1 MTTGAIRG
9 RADGQRPPRN
19 AYARRVRGRGIPL
32 LVAGLICSSYPSFLA
47 AQEPDSTPPRRI
59 RARIDSIPVQGGVYN
74 RPFLASVGRTA
85 IGGYVEGNTNY
96 FREDGV
102 SEGFSM
108 ELRRFNIFL
117 FSSIGSRIRFI
128 SELEFEDG
136 AEEIA
141 LETALIDFI
150 VNPSFVIRA
159 GVLLPPIG
167 AFNVNHDSPRWDFVD
182 RPLVSTEVIP
192 ATLSEVGFGAH
203 GRLFPRGFTITYDG
217 YLSNGL
223 GDGVILNDAGRTR
236 LASGKGTGLVAG
248 DNNGRPAV
256 SGRIGLQRR
265 SLGELGLSYYGG
277 TYNSFRVEGLD
288 VDVKRAVRLAALDLN
303 TEIRSVSLR
312 GELAFAWIDVP
323 PDLRELF
330 GARQWGVHLD
340 AVVPIFRP
348 RIRGLSDAVV
358 SATARLERV
367 DFNRGSFASTG
378 ESIGDEIDAFT
389 LGLSFRPAAGTV
401 FKANYRYQR
410 LRDFQGNDPARRAG
424 FQFGLATY
432 F

>member
-1 MTTGAIRG
+1 MSAPTLRRSILTYGFLVLTGAVF
-9 RADGQRPPRN
+9 AD
-19 AYARRVRGRGIPL
+19 
-32 LVAGLICSSYPSFLA
+32 
-47 AQEPDSTPPRRI
+47 AQEPDSAPPRRI
-59 RARIDSIPVQGGVYN
+59 RARVDSIPVQGGVYN

-96 FREDGV
+96 FRQDGV

-108 ELRRFNIFL
+108 ELRRFNVFL

-167 AFNVNHDSPRWDFVD
+167 AFNVNHDAPRWDFVE
-182 RPLVSTEVIP
+182 RPLVSTEIIP

-203 GRLFPRGFTITYDG
+203 GRLFPRGFTLTYDA

-248 DNNGRPAV
+248 DNNGRPGV
-256 SGRIGLQRR
+256 SGRIGFQRR
-265 SLGELGLSYYGG
+265 NLGELGLSYYGA
-277 TYNSFRVEGLD
+277 TYNTFS
-288 VDVKRAVRLAALDLN
+288 VDGRDIDARRAVRLAALDLN
-303 TEIRSVSLR
+303 TEVHSVSLR

-323 PDLRELF
+323 DDLRELF
-330 GARQWGVHLD
+330 GDRQWGVHVD
-340 AVVPIFRP
+340 AVVPMFRP
-348 RIRGLSDAVV
+348 RIRGLTDPVVNAV
-358 SATARLERV
+358 ARVERV
-367 DFNRGSFASTG
+367 DFNRGRFTG
-378 ESIGDEIDAFT
+378 TGDPIGDEISAVT
-389 LGLSFRPAAGTV
+389 LGLSFRPVAGTV
-401 FKANYRYQR
+401 FKANYRYER
-410 LRDFQGNDPARRAG
+410 LRDFQGNDPVRRAG

>member
-1 MTTGAIRG
+1 MSAPTLRRSIVTCAFLALTGA
-9 RADGQRPPRN
+9 
-19 AYARRVRGRGIPL
+19 VF
-32 LVAGLICSSYPSFLA
+32 AG
-47 AQEPDSTPPRRI
+47 AQEPDSAPPRRI
-59 RARIDSIPVQGGVYN
+59 RARVDSIPVQGGVYN
-74 RPFLASVGRTA
+74 RPFLASLGRTA

-96 FREDGV
+96 FRQDGV

-108 ELRRFNIFL
+108 ELRRFNVFL

-167 AFNVNHDSPRWDFVD
+167 AFNVNHDAPRWDFVE
-182 RPLVSTEVIP
+182 RPLVSTEIIP

-203 GRLFPRGFTITYDG
+203 GRLFPRGFTVTYDA

-248 DNNGRPAV
+248 DNNGRPGV
-256 SGRIGLQRR
+256 SGRIGFQRR
-265 SLGELGLSYYGG
+265 NLGELGLSYYGA
-277 TYNSFRVEGLD
+277 TYNTFS
-288 VDVKRAVRLAALDLN
+288 VDGRDIDARRAVRLAALDLN
-303 TEIRSVSLR
+303 TEVHSVSLR

-323 PDLRELF
+323 DDLRELF
-330 GARQWGVHLD
+330 GHRQWGVHVD
-340 AVVPIFRP
+340 AVVPMFRP
-348 RIRGLSDAVV
+348 RIRGLTDPVVNAV
-358 SATARLERV
+358 ARVERV
-367 DFNRGSFASTG
+367 DFNRGRFTG
-378 ESIGDEIDAFT
+378 TGDPIGDEISAVT
-389 LGLSFRPAAGTV
+389 LGLSFRPVAGTV
-401 FKANYRYQR
+401 FKANYRYER
-410 LRDFQGNDPARRAG
+410 LRDFQGNDPVRRAG